1 MQEKLKSF
9 TETLNLPLTIQS
21 RILAVIAAL
30 LLIPALF
37 TPIWHLH
44 FGAQQYPEGL
54 ELFIYAG
61 KMVGGNGGNDLTE
74 INVLNH
80 YIGMAEL
87 REENFNEFKWIPL
100 VIGLM
105 IVLTLRA
112 AVIGTLSSLVDI
124 IVFTLYFAGF
134 AMWRFWYM
142 LYNYGHNLDP
152 RAAVKVAPFT
162 PPVFGT
168 KMVGQFTV
176 ESYPAAGVFLFL
188 LFGLLLIAG
197 IYLTFKQKR
206 GIQL

>member
-37 TPIWHLH
+37 TPIWHLN
-44 FGAQQYPEGL
+44 FWAQQYPEGL
-54 ELFIYAG
+54 ELFIYPG

-87 REENFNEFKWIPL
+87 REEDFNEFKWIPL

-112 AVIGTLSSLVDI
+112 AVMGLLSSLIDI

-152 RAAVKVAPFT
+152 RAAVKVDPFT

-176 ESYPAAGVFLFL
+176 GSYPAAGVFLFL

-197 IYLTFKQKR
+197 IYLTFKLKK